1 MKVVVLEHFTS
12 SPPSRGGAAILAEGR
27 AMRDAIVADLVA
39 IPGIRVTLVEGEPRS
54 AATTGRVRT
63 VRVGSAGPLARTR
76 EQLFRSALRD
86 ADAALVIAPEAGGLL
101 ERLARIVESEGRTL
115 LGPAISFVRV
125 AGDKL
130 ETFRRLSAA
139 GVKTPVCEAIPF
151 AAAVS
156 RLARRRRPFVLKP
169 RDGCGGEGVI
179 LVRPGDRLEEAI
191 RKVRLATRRR
201 DLLVQRFVPGAA
213 ASVALIAGGGRLLAL
228 GLCRQRLGP
237 GRHLT
242 YRGGEAPWRHPGAAG
257 AVALACRAVEA
268 IDRSGT
274 GARGYIGIDLVV
286 GRSGATVIEVN
297 PRPTAS
303 YLGLR
308 RVIRVNPARLILDA
322 AAGRALPARVTMT
335 GSCRFRADGRL
346 DRGRRDGRPGRKPR
360 KGASEWD
367 FSAGTSAAS
376 I

>member
-12 SPPSRGGAAILAEGR
+12 VPTLPGGAAIRAEGR
-27 AMRDAIVADLVA
+27 AMRDAIVADLIA
-39 IPGIRVTLVEGEPRS
+39 IPGIRVTLVQSDPRS
-54 AATTGRVRT
+54 AAASGRVRT
-63 VRVGSAGPLARTR
+63 VGVGSAGRVARTR
-76 EQLFRSALRD
+76 EHRFRAALRG

-101 ERLARIVESEGRTL
+101 ERLARTVESEGRSL
-115 LGPAISFVRV
+115 LGPSASFVRI

-139 GVKTPVCEAIPF
+139 GVRTPVSEAIPF
-151 AAAVS
+151 AAAAS

-201 DLLVQRFVPGAA
+201 ELLVQPFVPGAA
-213 ASVALIAGGGRLLAL
+213 ASVAVIAGVGRLLSL
-228 GLCRQRLGP
+228 GLSRQRLGP
-237 GRHLT
+237 GRRLS
-242 YRGGEAPWRHPGAAG
+242 YRGGETPWPHPDAAG
-257 AVALACRAVEA
+257 AIALACRAVEA
-268 IDRSGT
+268 IDPSGK
-274 GARGYIGIDLVV
+274 GARGYVGIDLVM
-286 GRSGATVIEVN
+286 GPSGATVIEVN
-297 PRPTAS
+297 PRLTAS

-308 RVIRVNPARLILDA
+308 RVSRVNPARLILDA

-335 GSCRFRADGRL
+335 GICRFRADGRL
-346 DRGRRDGRPGRKPR
+346 DRRRRARRKAH
-360 KGASEWD
+360 KGASGWN
-367 FSAGTSAAS
+367 FLAGTSAAS